1 MNLETKKCSVC
12 GKRPLPYGW
21 VNINGKYCEGHPEE
35 VLENDSESE
44 ILQHPKLQE
53 SETSEDQIP
62 VILAVQPGEL
72 VYLEDNSQLRCRV
85 LKVELQ
91 RSGDLMYLVGWWD
104 GNDLKEKWVQPG
116 QIDHKTCAPARV
128 ALGFRTESM

>member
-35 VLENDSESE
+35 VLGDDTEPEV
-44 ILQHPKLQE
+44 LRHPKLQE
-53 SETSEDQIP
+53 SESEDQIP
-62 VILAVQPGEL
+62 VILVVQPGEL
-72 VYLEDNSQLRCRV
+72 VYLEDNPNLRCRV

-91 RSGDLMYLVGWWD
+91 RSGDVAYLVGWWD

-128 ALGFRTESM
+128 ALGFRPT

>member
-1 MNLETKKCSVC
+1 MKMPKCTIC
-12 GKRPLPYGW
+12 GKKILPENW
-21 VNINGKYCEGHPEE
+21 VNIDQKYCEGGHLEEPYLDPEP
-35 VLENDSESE
+35 E
-44 ILQHPKLQE
+44 ILQHPAVQE

-62 VILAVQPGEL
+62 VILVIKPGEL
-72 VYLEDNSQLRCRV
+72 VYLEDNPDLRCRV

-91 RSGDLMYLVGWWD
+91 RSGDVAYLVGWWD